1 MAGWQEEIY
10 TISVSTMR
18 FKLKWLLQKNSAAEK
33 NMFASVIEK
42 KQICFLKW
50 QKAAFLTRKNRIQLH
65 AGFLKAANNVKQ
77 WFIFGAAL
85 SRPLICSIYF
95 VMSQLDLDYK
105 RAGKF
110 N

>member
-1 MAGWQEEIY
+1 MF
-10 TISVSTMR
+10 V
-18 FKLKWLLQKNSAAEK
+18 AEK
-33 NMFASVIEK
+33 SPIFF
-42 KQICFLKW
+42 FLRW
-50 QKAAFLTRKNRIQLH
+50 QKAEKQDP
-65 AGFLKAANNVKQ
+65 AASEFPEGANTVKQ
-77 WFIFGAAL
+77 WFIFSAAL